1 LSEAIRLDGNS
12 QVGFPKT
19 QHAKLM
25 NNLTPYEQF
34 CWSVFDDSMGAQ
46 RDGVD
51 VQALADLT
59 SEQKAEVGQRLLE
72 VLVQTNDSRPFIA
85 AGAMKLRA
93 AAPIIKQ
100 RLATGFKKSS
110 DYMSVH
116 SAHALFLIEQWP
128 DALAII
134 LDVFK
139 NTPKGNQWTRMM
151 AVEALADFQNDKLS
165 LKALFDAVEDEDDFI
180 GFLAIQSLKNVFAH
194 DDQIAPLLNR
204 LEKTQIEPNR
214 WIPNFLNER
223 QKLFTALQNLVV
235 IEMPK
240 VAKQKKMVSESIKPD
255 MKQIPLFRARDAG

>member
-1 LSEAIRLDGNS
+1 
-12 QVGFPKT
+12 
-19 QHAKLM
+19 M
-25 NNLTPYEQF
+25 
-34 CWSVFDDSMGAQ
+34 DS
-46 RDGVD
+46 
-51 VQALADLT
+51 
-59 SEQKAEVGQRLLE
+59 
-72 VLVQTNDSRPFIA
+72 ND
-85 AGAMKLRA
+85 
-93 AAPIIKQ
+93 
-100 RLATGFKKSS
+100 
-110 DYMSVH
+110 
-116 SAHALFLIEQWP
+116 
-128 DALAII
+128 
-134 LDVFK
+134 
-139 NTPKGNQWTRMM
+139 